1 MPAGVARASQR
12 WPTDRRS
19 IVTIVNEDTFVQEVR
34 DRVRRERRL
43 STIEDQIRS
52 LTMERD
58 ILHRLVAE
66 MEPRCSA

>member
-1 MPAGVARASQR
+1 M
-12 WPTDRRS
+12 
-19 IVTIVNEDTFVQEVR
+19 TIVNEDTFVQEVR

-52 LTMERD
+52 LTRERD
-58 ILHRLVAE
+58 ILRHLVE